1 MISLPKRMQKLG
13 PSHQR
18 AKVQERELAKKIRQ
32 TKNSGAGAE
41 KGDVRVVGLA
51 RIECKTTKNKSYRL
65 TVSDIEKIENATF
78 GNNEIP
84 VMEIELELGK
94 KKVLVVPTWAMDILL
109 GG

>member
-1 MISLPKRMQKLG
+1 MG
-13 PSHQR
+13 
-18 AKVQERELAKKIRQ
+18 V
-32 TKNSGAGAE
+32 
-41 KGDVRVVGLA
+41 A

-65 TVSDIEKIENATF
+65 TVEDIEKIENATF

-94 KKVLVVPTWAMDILL
+94 KKVLIVPTWAMDILL